1 MRKWKGEP
9 NPTLTNSCLYIHAM
23 THFQISHILQHLEW
37 HTMNYLPA
45 TISFNTQ
52 KWNEW
57 PSHDDPQTIKSSDG
71 QERKKKER
79 KQNKTLVQNIFDFIY
94 TTEGSLLPYFLFVMW
109 STHYTSDNYVEE
121 ILTENFHL
129 SPKFCSSTSRCSL
142 PWITSIVFC
151 LVLSC
156 SKWFPP
162 LLCRLAIFFLVVP

>member
-1 MRKWKGEP
+1 MEGRAKPNTNKFMSVHSCNDTFPNITHPPAPWMTYHELFTCNHVFQYTEMKWMTITQW
-9 NPTLTNSCLYIHAM
+9 PTNHKV
-23 THFQISHILQHLEW
+23 FW
-37 HTMNYLPA
+37 WVG
-45 TISFNTQ
+45 
-52 KWNEW
+52 K
-57 PSHDDPQTIKSSDG
+57 
-71 QERKKKER
+71 KKKER